1 MLELKTKLKKFNIE
15 CGKNF
20 EWGIF
25 VQYGLWGQKGTPE
38 SKMEVS
44 LIKNEL
50 FNKLLGHT
58 SSLCVRLKYEFTLF
72 NSKVQRNIKPGSQFY
87 AEWNFLGIT
96 RYITQLFLNIISCR
110 FFSASSQPPAGL
122 RETKNRSFSIKYKTK
137 NGMVW
142 VLFSYS
148 SALLKISLWIS
159 EHGIEICMHV
169 QFIFLRF
176 RGIHDTIE
184 KKIGTKKS
192 EAEIWASVLPFLFL
206 EWKRY
211 ACKKEEPFL
220 RQTAANTMKREEGG
234 YSKSLKVLLI

>member
-1 MLELKTKLKKFNIE
+1 MLELKAKLKKFNIE

-44 LIKNEL
+44 LIKTEL

-58 SSLCVRLKYEFTLF
+58 SSLYVCLKYEFTLF

-110 FFSASSQPPAGL
+110 YLSASSPPPAGL

-137 NGMVW
+137 KWNGM
-142 VLFSYS
+142 S
-148 SALLKISLWIS
+148 S
-159 EHGIEICMHV
+159 
-169 QFIFLRF
+169 IFLFKCAFKDQSVDFWTRHWNMHACSIHISSVSRNPWYHREKNLERKKVKRRF
-176 RGIHDTIE
+176 ERV
-184 KKIGTKKS
+184 S
-192 EAEIWASVLPFLFL
+192 CRFYF
-206 EWKRY
+206 
-211 ACKKEEPFL
+211 
-220 RQTAANTMKREEGG
+220 
-234 YSKSLKVLLI
+234 